1 MIELMI
7 FGLLAGLD
15 NLQVSASLA
24 LLPLARRRLHLLAA
38 AFCAGEIGGALLGL
52 LLGRALLNAIAPVAE
67 WLAPAAMLF
76 CGVIVLWLAL
86 RRGEADVA
94 RLANFANRRAL
105 LLGLPLSLSL
115 DNVIA
120 GAGIG
125 VAGYPLLQSALIVGS
140 LSAALACAGLY
151 AGGWLRRFLPDR
163 IELAVGAYLSVLA
176 IRGFWLEL
184 R

>member
-52 LLGRALLNAIAPVAE
+52 LLGRALLNAIAPVAD

-86 RRGEADVA
+86 RRGEADLT
-94 RLANFANRRAL
+94 RFANRRAL